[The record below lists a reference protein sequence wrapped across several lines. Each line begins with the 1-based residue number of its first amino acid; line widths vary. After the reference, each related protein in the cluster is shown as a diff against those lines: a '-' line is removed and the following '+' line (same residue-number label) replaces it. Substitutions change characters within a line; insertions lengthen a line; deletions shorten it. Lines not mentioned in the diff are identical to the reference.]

1 MDVSQYLDIFIDE
14 TNEHLQALSDNIMI
28 LEKEPENA
36 DTVNEIFRA
45 AHSLKGMAGTMGFK
59 RMQHLTHDMENLFQE
74 VRNDTIKVNSELI
87 DIMFQCL
94 DAIEGYLDTVKETS
108 NEGTEDNDVLIKKIN
123 AFLESGGAS
132 SEAAAPEASDA
143 AQGAAS
149 EAPAD
154 DANAPEQ
161 FKHLVLDDEER
172 AKIVQ
177 ASDSGLNL
185 FGFTVHIQED
195 CLLKAARAFLAFK
208 AMEDFGEILVYNPNS
223 QDIEDEKFDFT
234 FNTIISSNNDDIA
247 PMKEAVLAVS
257 EIASVEVDK
266 VTPDMYPESKNE
278 TEAAA
283 EEAPQEEPVVAPAP
297 VHDANP
303 DPAEKKP
310 AKSSGK
316 GSKKPS
322 KKTANKPV
330 TSRTVRVDIEKLDAL
345 MNQVSELIIAKNSL
359 VALSSGE
366 NNNNM
371 DGDNSQF
378 FHEQIEYLER
388 VATSLHESVMQV
400 RMVPIETTV
409 NKFPRMIRD
418 LSRKLNKPMELVMT
432 GEETELDRTVVDQ
445 IGDPLQHLL
454 RNSADHGIESVEER
468 KKLGKPETGNIFL
481 NAFQEGNNVIIQVG
495 DDGGGINTDAVLSKA
510 IERGIVTE
518 DEAEN
523 LSQKEIIDFLFMPS
537 FSMAKQITDI
547 SGRGVGLDVVKSNIE
562 ALGGDVEVKSVMGQG
577 STFTVRLPLT
587 LAIIQALMVEVRAE
601 KYAIALASIMTI
613 ETIPVNEVKYVEA
626 SEVIH
631 LRGMVI
637 PMIRLDEVLDS
648 EPKEEEERDL
658 TVVVVKKGDNA
669 AALVVDN
676 LLGQQEIVIK
686 SIGKV
691 IENNKII
698 SGATILGDGEVALIL
713 DVNALF

>member
-123 AFLESGGAS
+123 AFLESGGQS
-132 SEAAAPEASDA
+132 SDVPEE
-143 AQGAAS
+143 AAS
-149 EAPAD
+149 EPAAASE
-154 DANAPEQ
+154 DAKEDEDPNGKDL
-161 FKHLVLDDEER
+161 FKRMTLDDEAR
-172 AKIVQ
+172 AKLKE
-177 ASDSGLNL
+177 ASESGLNL
-185 FGFTVHIQED
+185 FGFTVHIQSD

-208 AMEDFGEILVYNPNS
+208 AMEDFGEILVYNPSS
-223 QDIEDEKFDFT
+223 QDIEDEKFDLT
-234 FNTIISSNNDDIA
+234 FNTIISADADDVA
-247 PMKEAVLAVS
+247 PIREAVLAVS
-257 EIASVEVDK
+257 EIESVDADK
-266 VTPDMYPESKNE
+266 VTLDMYPEGGAE
-278 TEAAA
+278 AA
-283 EEAPQEEPVVAPAP
+283 EEPAAPEPAAEPAVPVKEEKPA
-297 VHDANP
+297 VKETKA
-303 DPAEKKP
+303 P
-310 AKSSGK
+310 AKSGGK
-316 GSKKPS
+316 KAAQ
-322 KKTANKPV
+322 KTANKPV
-330 TSRTVRVDIEKLDAL
+330 TARTVRVDIEKLDAL

-359 VALSSGE
+359 VSLSSGE
-366 NNNNM
+366 NSSEI
-371 DGDNSQF
+371 NSQF

-468 KKLGKPETGNIFL
+468 RKAGKPETGNIFL

-495 DDGGGINTDAVLSKA
+495 DDGGGINTEAVLNKA
-510 IERGIVTE
+510 IERGLVTE
-518 DEAEN
+518 DEAEG

-587 LAIIQALMVEVRAE
+587 LAIIQALMVEVRSE

-613 ETIPVNEVKYVEA
+613 ETIPINEVKYVEA
-626 SEVIH
+626 KEVIH

-637 PMIRLDEVLDS
+637 PLVRLDEVLDS
-648 EPKEEEERDL
+648 EESGDETKDL

-669 AALVVDN
+669 AGLVVDN
-676 LLGQQEIVIK
+676 LIGQLEVVIK

>member
-108 NEGTEDNDVLIKKIN
+108 NEGTEDNDALIKKIN
-123 AFLESGGAS
+123 AFLESGGEGTGDA
-132 SEAAAPEASDA
+132 AAAPAADAEPAAKPQEAASDD
-143 AQGAAS
+143 
-149 EAPAD
+149 P
-154 DANAPEQ
+154 NAPDQ
-161 FKHLVLDDEER
+161 FKHLSLDDEAR
-172 AKIVQ
+172 GKLKGAV
-177 ASDSGLNL
+177 DSGLNL
-185 FGFTVHIQED
+185 FGFTVHIQQD

-208 AMEDFGEILVYNPNS
+208 AMEDFGEILVYSPNS
-223 QDIEDEKFDFT
+223 QDIEDEKFELT
-234 FNTIISSNNDDIA
+234 FNTIISSDNDDVTPI
-247 PMKEAVLAVS
+247 KDAVAAVS
-257 EIASVEVDK
+257 EIEAVDADK
-266 VTPDMYPESKNE
+266 VTLDMYPEDAGDSGAE
-278 TEAAA
+278 EVAAEPAPAAA
-283 EEAPQEEPVVAPAP
+283 PAAPAP
-297 VHDANP
+297 AK
-303 DPAEKKP
+303 EEKP
-310 AKSSGK
+310 APAADKKAPAKGGGK
-316 GSKKPS
+316 KAAQ
-322 KKTANKPV
+322 KTANKPV
-330 TSRTVRVDIEKLDAL
+330 TARTVRVDIEKLDAL

-359 VALSSGE
+359 VSLSSGE
-366 NNNNM
+366 NSSEI
-371 DGDNSQF
+371 NSQF

-468 KKLGKPETGNIFL
+468 RKAGKPETGNIFL

-495 DDGGGINTDAVLSKA
+495 DDGGGINTDAVLNKA
-510 IERGIVTE
+510 IERGIVSE
-518 DEAEN
+518 DEAES

-587 LAIIQALMVEVRAE
+587 LAIIQALMVEVRTE

-613 ETIPVNEVKYVEA
+613 ETIPINEVKYVEA
-626 SEVIH
+626 KEVIH

-637 PMIRLDEVLDS
+637 PLIRLDQVLDS
-648 EPKEEEERDL
+648 EQSEEEEKDL

-669 AALVVDN
+669 AGLVVDN
-676 LLGQQEIVIK
+676 LIGQLEVVIK